1 MFLVCGD
8 ALFDMFLER
17 EDGPGAATY
26 SARAGGSPF
35 NVAIGL
41 ARLGARSA
49 MLTGLSRD
57 MLGQRL
63 TAVLAAEGVSADYV
77 IPTDRATTISLVGLD
92 ADGRAGL
99 PVLRQARTPACG
111 RRTCRRS
118 GRRSPGC
125 TSVPTRLA
133 ASPVGDA
140 MAALA
145 QANRDRF
152 ISVDPNVRPTVVP
165 DMEVWRGA
173 AGGALPAGRSGQDQR
188 RGPRAA
194 LARQAGRRRWPADLI
209 AAGVSLVV
217 VTDGGEAAHGWT
229 AAGLHAT
236 AVAAA
241 GQGRR
246 HGGRRRHLPGGA
258 PRPAPA
264 RSGRA
269 EGGARGTGRE
279 GLASLVDYAARAAAI
294 TCSRRGAD
302 LPRAAEL
309 TD

>member
-49 MLTGLSRD
+49 MLTGLSSD
-57 MLGQRL
+57 LLGQRL

-165 DMEVWRGA
+165 DMEVWRA
-173 AGGALPAGRSGQDQR
+173 RLAVLLPLADLVKISAEDLELLWPGR
-188 RGPRAA
+188 RAEA
-194 LARQAGRRRWPADLI
+194 LAADLI
-209 AAGVSLVV
+209 AAGASLVV
-217 VTDGGEAAHGWT
+217 VTDGGAAAHGWA
-229 AAGLHAT
+229 AAGPARDGC
-236 AVAAA
+236 AAA
-241 GQGRR
+241 GQGR
-246 HGGRRRHLPGGA
+246 
-258 PRPAPA
+258 
-264 RSGRA
+264 
-269 EGGARGTGRE
+269 
-279 GLASLVDYAARAAAI
+279 
-294 TCSRRGAD
+294 
-302 LPRAAEL
+302 
-309 TD
+309 